1 MELHISQ
8 MLGKKMPASRRQRE
22 LTNTERE
29 TINEEQIMK
38 DILKI
43 DFTYTKFKINNN
55 QLITKNKKL
64 TDEADRLNKKL
75 RISLAKNAELIIIK
89 E

>member
-1 MELHISQ
+1 
-8 MLGKKMPASRRQRE
+8 MPATRRHRE

-29 TINEEQIMK
+29 TIKEELIMK

-43 DFTYTKFKINNN
+43 DSTSTKLKVNNT
-55 QLITKNKKL
+55 QLTTKNKKL
-64 TDEADRLNKKL
+64 TEEVDRLNKKL
-75 RISLAKNAELIIIK
+75 RTSLAKNAELIIIK